1 MKKSRSNQMS
11 EKMIQQ
17 VPRIEHERVLSA
29 FRALGFTED
38 VYRGNVVVLR
48 QTDFPF
54 RRITLP
60 DSPSISSELIRLY
73 LADLGIDE
81 RVFYRLVENNQS

>member
-1 MKKSRSNQMS
+1 MP
-11 EKMIQQ
+11 EKTIQK
-17 VPRIEHERVLSA
+17 VPRIEHERVLRA

-38 VYRGNVVVLR
+38 VYRGSVVVLR

-73 LADLGIDE
+73 LTDLGID
-81 RVFYRLVENNQS
+81 VGAFYRLIEENQG